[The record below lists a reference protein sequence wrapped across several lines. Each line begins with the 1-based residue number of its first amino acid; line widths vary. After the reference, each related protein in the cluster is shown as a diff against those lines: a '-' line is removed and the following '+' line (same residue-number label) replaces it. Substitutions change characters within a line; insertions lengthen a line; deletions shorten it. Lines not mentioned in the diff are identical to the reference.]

1 MYEDVPIVPNLY
13 SAPSNPLK
21 KDCYYNITLD
31 KYYIYDGTQW
41 LEAKNENDP
50 TAVNYNALLVPRT
63 GGADLDSIALL
74 KFKEPNTTDV
84 FELKYSTNNGLTFT
98 TENYTDFDLL
108 TTKTNSNDMENVTDI
123 IINFI
128 PARMETIVGK
138 IYPKTIVNKNIV
150 KKIDVNNYTATT
162 EFCNGVLVLCPYGEI
177 EYSLTTDYDGTP
189 FFDGQEITMTI
200 TMKNIGNVDL
210 TNITIGSELSGD
222 EWALEIFVQGETKTF
237 TGSYYITPTDVNVG
251 YINWDW
257 YWNAQYD
264 GFNWAEEIISQSTIK
279 QICSGQ

>member
-13 SAPSNPLK
+13 SAPSNPKK

-41 LEAKNENDP
+41 LEVKNENDP

-63 GGADLDSIALL
+63 GGANLDSIALL

-84 FELKYSTNNGLTFT
+84 FELKYSTNHGLTFT
-98 TENYTDFDLL
+98 TEVYTDFNLL
-108 TTKTNSNDMENVTDI
+108 TTKTNSNSMANVTDI

-150 KKIDVNNYTATT
+150 KWIDVNNYTTTT

-177 EYSLTTDYDGTP
+177 EYSLTTNYDGTP

-210 TNITIGSELSGD
+210 TNITIGSELSGS
-222 EWALEIFVQGETKTF
+222 EWTFESLFQGGTQTL
-237 TGSYYITPTDVNVG
+237 TGSYYVTPTDVSTG
-251 YINWDW
+251 YFDWDW
-257 YWNAQYD
+257 YWNAQYYGLD
-264 GFNWAEEIISQSTIK
+264 WEEKTLSQSAIK
-279 QICSGQ
+279 RICSGQ